1 MSTLVWI
8 GFCQSLFAAILLLAK
23 RKSSVSDRIL
33 SAWLCLLAIEFLT
46 CALDNIIFQQPLL
59 SSSFLLF
66 NPALFLYVQSLTLSG
81 FRLKWIQLLHLL
93 PFVVFETLAYIIQEP
108 FSLDG
113 FFEPNHH
120 LTFRVLFAVANLV
133 SWLVYNPL
141 SIVYV
146 HRHRMHL
153 RNEHSTIDK
162 NANLGWVL
170 SVSVFYVVYCI
181 VAVILGVTAYLAH
194 RYPQSPHFYNY
205 SMLLFLVYVL
215 SFYGLYQSELPQKM
229 LQKPADLLPYK
240 NSSLNAETK
249 QLIHQKIKNYIE
261 KEVAYLNPDLNMD
274 MLSAAL
280 KIPKYQLTEVLNTEI
295 GQNFFRFVNSY
306 RVEAVKKMLSNPKN
320 RFSIE
325 AIGYECGFASK
336 SAFYTVFKS
345 LTGQT
350 PVAFRDSLKS

>member
-8 GFCQSLFAAILLLAK
+8 GFCQSLFAAILLFTK
-23 RKSSVSDRIL
+23 RKSSVSDKIL

-46 CALDNIIFQQPLL
+46 CALDDVIFQQPLL

-66 NPALFLYVQSLTLSG
+66 NPALYLYVQSLTLPG
-81 FRLKWIQLLHLL
+81 FKLKAYQLLHLV
-93 PFVVFETLAYIIQEP
+93 PFVVFEAAAYIIQEP

-146 HRHRMHL
+146 HRHRMYL
-153 RNEHSTIDK
+153 RNEHSTFDK
-162 NANLGWVL
+162 SENLGWVL

-181 VAVILGVTAYLAH
+181 VAVILGVVAYLVH
-194 RYPQSPHFYNY
+194 QYPQSPHFYNY
-205 SMLLFLVYVL
+205 FMLLFLVYVL
-215 SFYGLYQSELPQKM
+215 SFYGLYQSELPQKL
-229 LQKPADLLPYK
+229 LQKPADLIPYK

-249 QLIHQKIKNYIE
+249 QLIHQKIRNYIE
-261 KEVAYLNPDLNMD
+261 KEAAYLNPDLNMD

-280 KIPKYQLTEVLNTEI
+280 KVPKYQLTEVLNTEI
-295 GQNFFRFVNSY
+295 GQNFFQFINTY
-306 RVEAVKKMLSNPKN
+306 RVEAVKKMLINPKN

-350 PVAFRDSLKS
+350 PVSFRDAIKS